1 MAKICK
7 VDYKRRNYKDVISTS
22 CIIPEKINL
31 FEDQQTDVILESDDI
46 ICIIVGGTKFQIMKS
61 KFGFWPQTR
70 LSKLMR
76 AKTKQ
81 EMLTLCDKVIFH
93 DQTNEPTKFV
103 FLRNA
108 TNINSIL
115 DKCKNS

>member
-7 VDYKRRNYKDVISTS
+7 VDFKRHKYKDVISTS
-22 CIIPEKINL
+22 YTIAEEINL
-31 FEDQQTDVILESDDI
+31 IEDEETDYILISEDI
-46 ICIIVGGTKFQIMKS
+46 ICILVGGTMFQIMKS
-61 KFGFWPQTR
+61 KFAFWPKTR

-93 DQTNEPTKFV
+93 DK
-103 FLRNA
+103 
-108 TNINSIL
+108 S
-115 DKCKNS
+115 S

>member
-7 VDYKRRNYKDVISTS
+7 VDYKRRKNKDVISTS
-22 CIIPEKINL
+22 CIILEKMHL
-31 FEDQQTDVILESDDI
+31 FEDEQTDVILESDDI
-46 ICIIVGGTKFQIMKS
+46 ICIIVGGTTFQVMKS
-61 KFGFWPQTR
+61 KFAFWPQTR

-81 EMLTLCDKVIFH
+81 EMLTLCDEVIFH
-93 DQTNEPTKFV
+93 DQTNQPTKFI

-115 DKCKNS
+115 DKCKSL

>member
-7 VDYKRRNYKDVISTS
+7 VDYKRRKNKDVISTS
-22 CIIPEKINL
+22 CIILEKMHL
-31 FEDQQTDVILESDDI
+31 FEDEQTDVILESDDI

-81 EMLTLCDKVIFH
+81 EMLTLCDEVIFH
-93 DQTNEPTKFV
+93 DQTNQPTKFI

-115 DKCKNS
+115 DKCKSL

>member
-1 MAKICK
+1 M
-7 VDYKRRNYKDVISTS
+7 S
-22 CIIPEKINL
+22 EEINL
-31 FEDQQTDVILESDDI
+31 IEDEETDYILRSGDI
-46 ICIIVGGTKFQIMKS
+46 ICIIVGGTMFQIRKS
-61 KFGFWPQTR
+61 KFAFWPKTR

-93 DQTNEPTKFV
+93 DKSKEPTKFV

>member
-61 KFGFWPQTR
+61 KFSFWPQTR

-93 DQTNEPTKFV
+93 DKSKEPTKFV

-115 DKCKNS
+115 DKCKSS